1 MKKVFLFFLI
11 TILFIVS
18 CNRANKK
25 QLSDTITYDVQEKT
39 IEFNCWI
46 NNNSKEKYFLFC
58 FKGYPWIEE
67 NSIFVSSST
76 LRELQTKI
84 ALIDW
89 QLWDKIYIKNLS
101 PKLKIELLINNRW
114 EPIEKLIEFK
124 NFDTIQTTFWGNPA
138 YDNSVL
144 ERNYKTSVCN
154 SCEIL
159 TLEKSVILANKKI
172 LTYKFLKLFPNE
184 LKARIRFL

>member
-1 MKKVFLFFLI
+1 MKKIFLIFLI
-11 TILFIVS
+11 TISFITS
-18 CNRANKK
+18 CKRANEK
-25 QLSDTITYDVQEKT
+25 QLSDTIAYDVQEKI
-39 IEFNCWI
+39 IEFNCWF
-46 NNNSKEKYFLFC
+46 NNNLKEKYFLFC

-67 NSIFVSSST
+67 SSIFVSSSA
-76 LRELQTKI
+76 LRDLQTKI

-89 QLWDKIYIKNLS
+89 QLWDKIYAKNLS
-101 PKLKIELLINNRW
+101 PKLKIELLINSSW

-124 NFDTIQTTFWGNPA
+124 NFDTIQTIFWGNPV

-159 TLEKSVILANKKI
+159 SFEKSIILANKKI
-172 LTYKFLKLFPNE
+172 LTYKFLKQLPHE
-184 LKARIRFL
+184 VKVRIKFL